1 MRHWLLQVLLAVD
14 QLLNAVC
21 GGWADETLSSRAW
34 RLESR
39 SAGWRRTRQAI
50 DGLFCL
56 FGQRQHCFESYT
68 SERLRLHFPPE
79 LRTGEPS

>member
-1 MRHWLLQVLLAVD
+1 MKRWILQVLLAVD
-14 QLLNAVC
+14 QLLNALC

-39 SAGWRRTRQAI
+39 SAGWRRTRKAI
-50 DGLFCL
+50 DAVFAA
-56 FGQRQHCFESYT
+56 FGDRQHCFESYT

-79 LRTGEPS
+79 LREGEPS